1 MTATE
6 ILTAFAREVAAELP
20 KVRAENKTL
29 AQATALVRSTGAMS
43 IEEAFYVEAKRRVI
57 RRAA

>member
-6 ILTAFAREVAAELP
+6 ILTALARDIAAELP
-20 KVRAENKTL
+20 KVRAEHKTL
-29 AQATALVRSTGAMS
+29 AQGVSLMRSTGAMS
-43 IEEAFYVEAKRRVI
+43 IEEAFRAEAKRRVI